1 MEQSQVTIFNNGGM
15 MFSGPD
21 AVNLARAISV
31 KSALRLAMVGLSIRG
46 VTKTGLL
53 KIASEYTGKKYKR
66 GEYQQAR
73 EDLDLWIETMKLA
86 LPIEDK
92 RDV

>member
-1 MEQSQVTIFNNGGM
+1 MNDSSVTITQSGGI

-31 KSALRLAMVGLSIRG
+31 KSALRLAMVGLTIRG

-53 KIASEYTGKKYKR
+53 KIASEYTGKQYKR
-66 GEYQQAR
+66 GEYEKAR
-73 EDLDLWIETMKLA
+73 EDLTTWIETMKLA
-86 LPIEDK
+86 LPIEDN
-92 RDV
+92 RQ

>member
-1 MEQSQVTIFNNGGM
+1 MEDSSVTITKSGGV

-31 KSALRLAMVGLSIRG
+31 KSALRLAMVGLTVRG

-53 KIASEYTGKKYKR
+53 KIASEYTGINYKR
-66 GEYQQAR
+66 GEYQKAR
-73 EDLDLWIETMKLA
+73 EDLTTWIETMKLA
-86 LPIEDK
+86 LPIEDN
-92 RDV
+92 RV

>member
-1 MEQSQVTIFNNGGM
+1 MNESSVTITKSGGV

-31 KSALRLAMVGLSIRG
+31 KSALRLAMVGLTVRG

-53 KIASEYTGKKYKR
+53 KIASEYTGKQYKR
-66 GEYQQAR
+66 GEYQKAR
-73 EDLDLWIETMKLA
+73 EDLTTWIETMKLA
-86 LPIEDK
+86 LPIEDN
-92 RDV
+92 RV

>member
-1 MEQSQVTIFNNGGM
+1 MNDSQVTISN
-15 MFSGPD
+15 SGVMYSGFD

-31 KSALRLAMVGLSIRG
+31 KSALRLAMSGLSIRG

-53 KIASEYTGKKYKR
+53 KIASEYTGKTYKR
-66 GEYQQAR
+66 GEYEKAR
-73 EDLDLWIETMKLA
+73 EDLTAWIETMSLA

-92 RDV
+92 RV

>member
-1 MEQSQVTIFNNGGM
+1 MNDSSVTITKSGGV

-31 KSALRLAMVGLSIRG
+31 KSALRLAMVGLTVRG

-53 KIASEYTGKKYKR
+53 KIASEYTGKQYKR
-66 GEYQQAR
+66 GEYEKAR
-73 EDLDLWIETMKLA
+73 EDLTTWIETMKLA
-86 LPIEDK
+86 LPIEDN
-92 RDV
+92 RQ

>member
-1 MEQSQVTIFNNGGM
+1 MNDSSVTITQSGGI

-53 KIASEYTGKKYKR
+53 KIASEYTGVKYKR
-66 GEYQQAR
+66 GEYEKAR
-73 EDLDLWIETMKLA
+73 EDLTTWIETMKLA
-86 LPIEDK
+86 LPIEDN
-92 RDV
+92 RV

>member
-1 MEQSQVTIFNNGGM
+1 MNDSSVTITKSGGI

-31 KSALRLAMVGLSIRG
+31 KSALRLAMAGLTVRG

-53 KIASEYTGKKYKR
+53 KIASEYTGKQYKR
-66 GEYQQAR
+66 GEYEKAR
-73 EDLDLWIETMKLA
+73 EDLTTWIETMKLA
-86 LPIEDK
+86 LPIEDN
-92 RDV
+92 RQ